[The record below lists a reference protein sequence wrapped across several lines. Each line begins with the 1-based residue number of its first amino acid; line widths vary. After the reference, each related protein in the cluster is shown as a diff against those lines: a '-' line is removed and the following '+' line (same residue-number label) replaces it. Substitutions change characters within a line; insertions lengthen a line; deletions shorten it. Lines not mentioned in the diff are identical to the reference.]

1 MIHLDLFRKRIANGY
16 TIGDLLINGEFFCE
30 TLENTVRDLNK
41 NGVFDSSEKKVWGE
55 SAIPYGEFKVKV
67 TYSPRFKRNLPRVF
81 DVPHFEGILFHR
93 GNSSADTEGC
103 ILLGEWDR
111 KGDWIK
117 NSTPYE
123 KQLVKLLEGKD
134 AILNIY

>member
-1 MIHLDLFRKRIANGY
+1 MIHLDLFRKRIAKGY
-16 TIGDLLINGEFFCE
+16 TIGELLIDGEYFCD
-30 TLENTVRDLNK
+30 TLENTVIDVNK
-41 NGVFDSSEKKVWGE
+41 NGIFDGDEKKIWEE
-55 SAIPYGEFKVKV
+55 SAIPYGEYKVKV

-93 GNSSADTEGC
+93 GNSSTDTEGC
-103 ILLGEWDR
+103 ILLGEWDG

>member
-41 NGVFDSSEKKVWGE
+41 NGIFDGSEKKVWGE